1 MCRLTKLAH
10 ANLVPTSSR
19 KPMDVDGTTPV
30 NSAAASVFAKG
41 QDDPRDNDHPKPSET
56 VLGIGMRPPPR
67 PFVPSRGDQET
78 QKTKDTSPA
87 DLPRDAFFEVSSACE
102 MNCFRLKDL
111 KGICYPRK
119 AFLRAEASKS
129 AWVESLYCFGVLWCM
144 WSGMDVGNYTNTN
157 NLINSDIVPRSS
169 WKTVLPVSFVLI
181 WQFLSFVLET

>member
-1 MCRLTKLAH
+1 MVFFPLNQGYDFRLQTTQCLFLRSDVVQMCRLTKLAH

-87 DLPRDAFFEVSSACE
+87 DLPRDAFLEVSSACE
-102 MNCFRLKDL
+102 MNCFRLKGL
-111 KGICYPRK
+111 EGH
-119 AFLRAEASKS
+119 LLSK
-129 AWVESLYCFGVLWCM
+129 ESIPK
-144 WSGMDVGNYTNTN
+144 SGSKQKCLG
-157 NLINSDIVPRSS
+157 
-169 WKTVLPVSFVLI
+169 
-181 WQFLSFVLET
+181 